1 MMRMNTKRLV
11 LSAAVAAVYTV
22 MSYFGN
28 IFGLTYGPV
37 QCRFA
42 EALCVL
48 PFFFPETVW
57 GLFIGCILT
66 NLMSAYGPI
75 DIIFGSLA
83 TLAAGL
89 ITARVKKWWLAPL
102 PAVIA
107 NGLVVG
113 AVIAWME
120 AGATS
125 AFWTAFAY
133 NGLTVAA
140 GEAIACYV
148 LGTIVLRAVPKIKFF
163 RELMPP
169 DRKERLNEN

>member
-1 MMRMNTKRLV
+1 M
-11 LSAAVAAVYTV
+11 SAAVAAVYTV

-75 DIIFGSLA
+75 DIVCGSLA
-83 TLAAGL
+83 TLTAGL
-89 ITARVKKWWLAPL
+89 ITARIKIWWLAPL
-102 PAVIA
+102 PSVVI
-107 NGLVVG
+107 NGVVVG
-113 AVIAWME
+113 AVIAWMQT
-120 AGATS
+120 GATG
-125 AFWTAFAY
+125 AFWAAFAY

-148 LGTIVLRAVPKIKFF
+148 LGTIILRTVPKIRLF
-163 RELMPP
+163 REL
-169 DRKERLNEN
+169 

>member
-1 MMRMNTKRLV
+1 MMRKKTRRLV
-11 LSAAVAAVYTV
+11 MPAAVAAIYTV

-75 DIIFGSLA
+75 DIVCGSLA

-102 PAVIA
+102 PGVVI
-107 NGLVVG
+107 NGIVVG
-113 AVIAWME
+113 AVIAWMQT
-120 AGATS
+120 GATG
-125 AFWTAFAY
+125 AFWAAFAY

-148 LGTIVLRAVPKIKFF
+148 LGTIILRAVPKIGLF
-163 RELMPP
+163 REL
-169 DRKERLNEN
+169 